1 MHGFLRTLS
10 QSVVERIWGNQVRG
24 KAGDYVSLVI
34 VAQLWPESGICHQLM
49 CDLSSPAFSGSQPD
63 DDVGRLSCII
73 YTEYSILIVLGD
85 RGLGTAGGRDCH
97 FDQNHAAPK
106 CWEV

>member
-10 QSVVERIWGNQVRG
+10 QSAVERTWGNQVRG

-34 VAQLWPESGICHQLM
+34 VPQLWPESGTCSQLP
-49 CDLSSPAFSGSQPD
+49 CDLSSPVFSGTQPGE
-63 DDVGRLSCII
+63 DVGRLSCVL
-73 YTEYSILIVLGD
+73 YTEYSILIVLGA
-85 RGLGTAGGRDCH
+85 RGLGPLEL
-97 FDQNHAAPK
+97 DQNHAAPT

>member
-10 QSVVERIWGNQVRG
+10 QSVVERTWGNQVRG

-34 VAQLWPESGICHQLM
+34 LAQLWPESGTCHQL
-49 CDLSSPAFSGSQPD
+49 CDFSSPVFSGSQPD
-63 DDVGRLSCII
+63 EDVGRLCCVI
-73 YTEYSILIVLGD
+73 YTEYSILIVLEV
-85 RGLGTAGGRDCH
+85 RGLGTAGARGCH

-106 CWEV
+106 CWEL